1 MANKNATIIKRLNV
15 IQSILHRAV
24 PRSWYDSPSP
34 AFAMRGRFLQYFEVN
49 KFKIKISDDGTYM
62 TVYQA
67 LWKVNELCKTNLS
80 ELYVLLDTLKELDRI
95 KQLPDLV
102 EEDKQ

>member
-1 MANKNATIIKRLNV
+1 MTNKNSTIIKRLNV

-34 AFAMRGRFLQYFEVN
+34 AFAMRGRFLQCFEV
-49 KFKIKISDDGTYM
+49 KEFKVKISDDGTY
-62 TVYQA
+62 TIIYQV
-67 LWKVNELCKTNLS
+67 LWKVNELCKAKLS
-80 ELYVLLDTLKELDRI
+80 DLEVLLDTLKELDRI
-95 KQLPDLV
+95 KQLPDLR

>member
-1 MANKNATIIKRLNV
+1 MANKNTTIVKRLNV

-34 AFAMRGRFLQYFEVN
+34 AFAMRARFLQYFEI
-49 KFKIKISDDGTYM
+49 KEFKVKISDDGTY
-62 TVYQA
+62 TIIYKA
-67 LWKVNELCKTNLS
+67 LWKVNELCKAKLS
-80 ELYVLLDTLKELDRI
+80 ELEVLLDTLKELDRI